1 MIYRLS
7 KSANSAVATDP
18 HSSYMLERR
27 PDPKPA
33 PLLALTMWKM
43 VIGQAAY
50 QLAVTLFLHFG
61 GGSIFRN

>member
-1 MIYRLS
+1 
-7 KSANSAVATDP
+7 
-18 HSSYMLERR
+18 MLERR